1 MATVYS
7 LWYRILLMRILRSL
21 VSIRHSFNPMNQTTY
36 ERLSLF
42 LTPVQI
48 CQVKNK
54 TTQFQNTSLL
64 SSHRI
69 KTALHEGSS
78 PRIFD
83 ETCSLPVFFS
93 VITMGIAVGILKANL
108 GPFGADQV
116 QSRGQPM
123 VFKYFSWLYWSINL
137 GSLLSFTLLAFVQ
150 QNVSFYTGFLI
161 PFIVLVF
168 SFLLFLSGTTTF
180 DI

>member
-1 MATVYS
+1 
-7 LWYRILLMRILRSL
+7 
-21 VSIRHSFNPMNQTTY
+21 
-36 ERLSLF
+36 
-42 LTPVQI
+42 
-48 CQVKNK
+48 
-54 TTQFQNTSLL
+54 
-64 SSHRI
+64 
-69 KTALHEGSS
+69 
-78 PRIFD
+78 
-83 ETCSLPVFFS
+83 
-93 VITMGIAVGILKANL
+93 MGIAVGILKANL

-150 QNVSFYTGFLI
+150 QNVSFYTGYLI